1 MEPPSHSNL
10 RAMGQVA
17 TVVCVLLLAALWVW
31 DHLSPGQRSTWRAAR
46 NTAIVVAVLMGLMV
60 LMDWAGR

>member
-1 MEPPSHSNL
+1 
-10 RAMGQVA
+10 MGQVA